1 MHVVVDANLL
11 VPLVSGDRRAE
22 RISEQLRS
30 WLEAGVALHAPQLA
44 LYEAV
49 NGWTRLVA
57 AGRLP
62 AERVADAWEQVASL
76 PITYHSL
83 TDGPRTVEIA
93 LSLER
98 TTAYDAAYLMLAEQ
112 LEAELWTIDGKLYRN
127 AQSRGYRVQV
137 ID

>member
-1 MHVVVDANLL
+1 MRVVVDANLL

-30 WLEAGVALHAPQLA
+30 WLDAGVALHAPQLA
-44 LYEAV
+44 LYETV

-62 AERVADAWEQVASL
+62 AERVADAWEQIASL
-76 PITYHSL
+76 PITYHPL

-112 LEAELWTIDGKLYRN
+112 LDAELWTVDGKLYRN
-127 AQSRGYRVQV
+127 AVSRGYRVQV